1 MLQFLLTKLPIT
13 FEILSILENIFF
25 KYSIK
30 NDSSTMAW
38 MWFYLLGSS
47 NAQSLRGKFLARS
60 LAIFLRTLM
69 DADKTRLIEKIMDI
83 DGSAVAENAA
93 ADNAS
98 SRLAAKTA
106 TLNTPEMKS
115 QLEKLKSFKSNKG
128 KIERNLRNL
137 FI

>member
-1 MLQFLLTKLPIT
+1 MR
-13 FEILSILENIFF
+13 
-25 KYSIK
+25 
-30 NDSSTMAW
+30 
-38 MWFYLLGSS
+38 FYLLGSS

-83 DGSAVAENAA
+83 DGSAAVAENAA
-93 ADNAS
+93 AGKAS

-128 KIERNLRNL
+128 KIDY
-137 FI
+137 